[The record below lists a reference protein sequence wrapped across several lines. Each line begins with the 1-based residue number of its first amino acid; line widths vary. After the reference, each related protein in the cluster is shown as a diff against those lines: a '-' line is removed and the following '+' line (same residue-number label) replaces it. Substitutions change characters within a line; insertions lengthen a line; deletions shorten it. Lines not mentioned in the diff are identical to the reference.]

1 MKKQKR
7 KDEQN
12 SAAKPMPVRSHP
24 ENGVNG
30 DVVSPSVPSETG
42 PAEKDPLD
50 ILLGSELDKLD
61 RLSEPEIPGGDF
73 FERMV
78 VLGKRE
84 SRRKL
89 VRDLTLFWL
98 SALGILTVYAAITLD
113 RPGMF
118 LAIQLAA
125 VAAVP
130 FVIMAAL
137 RRKRV
142 TGRD

>member
-7 KDEQN
+7 NREQN
-12 SAAKPMPVRSHP
+12 SAMKPMSARSHP
-24 ENGVNG
+24 EHGENGGEVFPAAPG
-30 DVVSPSVPSETG
+30 EAV
-42 PAEKDPLD
+42 PAEKDTLD
-50 ILLGSELDKLD
+50 ILLRSELDKLD
-61 RLSEPEIPGGDF
+61 RLSEPEIPGGDW

-78 VLGKRE
+78 VQGKRE

-98 SALGILTVYAAITLD
+98 SALGILTVYAAITLG
-113 RPGMF
+113 RPGLF